1 MSHMFYKKRLADMIK
16 VFKLHMNAACDR
28 WIEEIAQSA
37 RGEIR
42 IDITVEF
49 ERIFAHTINHI
60 CFG

>member
-1 MSHMFYKKRLADMIK
+1 MHMFYKKRLADMIK
-16 VFKLHMNAACDR
+16 VFKLHMNAACDS
-28 WIEEIAQSA
+28 WIEDIAQSA

-49 ERIFAHTINHI
+49 ECIYAHTINHI